1 MFIYIYRL
9 YLSNKIAVCF
19 NYLFQAA
26 PDAAA
31 GVDDV
36 LPGDVAEYLHDG
48 TDEGVLGVMGGPVGV
63 SLSHAPYI
71 KVQGIDIRAAR
82 RPYFLL
88 PEVRQIGPAPILRP
102 VGIVSR
108 C

>member
-36 LPGDVAEYLHDG
+36 LPGDDAEYLHNG

-88 PEVRQIGPAPILRP
+88 PGP
-102 VGIVSR
+102 G
-108 C
+108 

>member
-88 PEVRQIGPAPILRP
+88 PEVRQIGPESECLVKGDA
-102 VGIVSR
+102 
-108 C
+108 